1 MKWLSTETRLQ
12 RPLKRPLFSHQH
24 VAKRTAFKTQLAAV
38 NLTYHQPARPL
49 LSFPSITFYMK
60 AFVQTTGMVLLL
72 LLASHAQAQ
81 TVLDQYIQEAY
92 STNLVLKEK
101 KTGLDKSLLAIKEAR
116 SLFLPTTWFE
126 TQYTLAKGGR
136 SIDIPV
142 GDLLNPV
149 YSTLNQLTGSNQFPT
164 IGNVKE
170 QFLPNNFYDVRIK
183 TTMPILN
190 PDIKINQQIK
200 EQELRLKENEILIY
214 KRELAKEIKL
224 AYYNVLMSAKAISI
238 LESALAV
245 VQQNLRLN
253 QSLLSNGKGLPAY
266 VARAESEVSSVENQ
280 LLNAK
285 NNEQNATAYFNFLL
299 NRNLTEVIIKEETS
313 MKDLQ
318 LQTLLAG
325 EEDVQKREEL
335 KGLGIA
341 TGINNRVLKMN
352 QSFRKPRL
360 NAFLDLASQGFD
372 FKVDRRSFFY
382 LGGVQLQIPIYTGKR
397 NLYKAEQT
405 GFDLQRIRYQTEQ
418 TKQQLQLA
426 VFTSRNNVKNAYNSY
441 QATVKQ
447 EQAAAQYFK
456 LIDRG
461 FKEGVNSF
469 IEFLDARNQHTGAQ
483 LQLSINHYKFLA
495 SLAEYERQAATYSIN
510 Q

>member
-1 MKWLSTETRLQ
+1 MHWLSIKKALQ
-12 RPLKRPLFSHQH
+12 SQQQASHFSHQH
-24 VAKRTAFKTQLAAV
+24 VVQRAVFKTQLAGV
-38 NLTYHQPARPL
+38 NLIHHQALQYR
-49 LSFPSITFYMK
+49 LSFQSITFHMK

-72 LLASHAQAQ
+72 LLATHVQAQ

-126 TQYTLAKGGR
+126 TQYTLAQGGR

-149 YSTLNQLTGSNQFPT
+149 YATLNQLTGSNKFPT
-164 IGNVKE
+164 ISNVKE

-200 EQELRLKENEILIY
+200 EQEVHLKENEILIY

-224 AYYNVLMSAKAISI
+224 AYYNVLMSAKAINI
-238 LESALAV
+238 FESAFSV

-253 QSLLSNGKGLPAY
+253 QSLLTNGKGLPAY

-299 NRNLTEVIIKEETS
+299 NRNLNEAIIKEEAS
-313 MKDLQ
+313 IQELH

-335 KGLGIA
+335 KGLAIA
-341 TGINNRVLKMN
+341 TGINNSVLKMN

-372 FKVDRRSFFY
+372 FKVERRSFFY

-405 GFDLQRIRYQTEQ
+405 GLDLQRIRYQTEQ

-447 EQAAAQYFK
+447 ERAAAQYFK

>member
-1 MKWLSTETRLQ
+1 MEWLSTKKELQ
-12 RPLKRPLFSHQH
+12 SQQQAHLFSHQH
-24 VAKRTAFKTQLAAV
+24 VAKKKVFKSQLAAV
-38 NLTYHQPARPL
+38 NLTYHQSLRPL
-49 LSFPSITFYMK
+49 PSFPSITFFMK

-72 LLASHAQAQ
+72 LLAAHVQAQA
-81 TVLDQYIQEAY
+81 VLDQYIQEAY
-92 STNLVLKEK
+92 QSNLVLKEK
-101 KTGLDKSLLAIKEAR
+101 KTGLDKSLFAIKEAR

-126 TQYTLAKGGR
+126 TQYTLARGGR

-149 YSTLNQLTGSNQFPT
+149 YATLNQLTGSNQFPT
-164 IGNVKE
+164 ISNVKE

-200 EQELRLKENEILIY
+200 TQEVQLKENEILIY
-214 KRELAKEIKL
+214 KRELVKEIKL
-224 AYYNVLMSAKAISI
+224 AYYNLLMSAKAINI
-238 LESALAV
+238 LESALSV

-253 QSLLSNGKGLPAY
+253 QSLLVNGKGLPAY

-280 LLNAK
+280 LLSAR
-285 NNEQNATAYFNFLL
+285 NNEQNAAAYFNFLL
-299 NRNLTEVIIKEETS
+299 NRSLTEAIVREEAS
-313 MKDLQ
+313 IKDLH

-335 KGLGIA
+335 KSLGIA
-341 TGINNRVLKMN
+341 TGISNSVLKMN

-382 LGGVQLQIPIYTGKR
+382 LGGVQLQIPIYSGKR

-405 GFDLQRIRYQTEQ
+405 GFDIQRIRFQTEQ

-426 VFTSRNNVKNAYNSY
+426 LFTSRNNVKNAYNSY
-441 QATVKQ
+441 QASVKQ

>member
-1 MKWLSTETRLQ
+1 MEWLSNNRALQ
-12 RPLKRPLFSHQH
+12 NQKQALHFSHQH
-24 VAKRTAFKTQLAAV
+24 VVKTVVPKTHLAGV
-38 NLTYHQPARPL
+38 NLSYHPL
-49 LSFPSITFYMK
+49 LLPLPVFQSITFYMK
-60 AFVQTTGMVLLL
+60 VFAQTVSIALLL
-72 LLASHAQAQ
+72 LLATHVQAQ

-92 STNLVLKEK
+92 ADNLVLKEK

-126 TQYTLAKGGR
+126 TQYTLAQGGR

-224 AYYNVLMSAKAISI
+224 AYYNVLMSAKAITI
-238 LESALAV
+238 LESALGV

-253 QSLLSNGKGLPAY
+253 QSLLTNGKGLPAY

-285 NNEQNATAYFNFLL
+285 NNEQNASAYFNFLL
-299 NRNLTEVIIKEETS
+299 NRSLTETILKEEAS
-313 MKDLQ
+313 MKDMH
-318 LQTLLAG
+318 LQTVLAG
-325 EEDVQKREEL
+325 EDDVQKREEL
-335 KGLGIA
+335 KGLSLA
-341 TGINNRVLKMN
+341 TGITNSVLKMN

-405 GFDLQRIRYQTEQ
+405 GFELQRIRYQTEQ
-418 TKQQLQLA
+418 TQQQLQLA
-426 VFTSRNNVKNAYNSY
+426 LFTSRNNVKNAYNSY
-441 QATVKQ
+441 MATVKQ
-447 EQAAAQYFK
+447 QQAAAQYFK

-461 FKEGVNSF
+461 YKEGVNSF
-469 IEFLDARNQHTGAQ
+469 IEFLDARNQHTVAQ